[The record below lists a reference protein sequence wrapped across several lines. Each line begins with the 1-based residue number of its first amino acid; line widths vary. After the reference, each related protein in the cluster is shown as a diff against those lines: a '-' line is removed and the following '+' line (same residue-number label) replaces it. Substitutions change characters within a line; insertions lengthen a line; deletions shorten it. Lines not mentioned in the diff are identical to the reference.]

1 MPDKLSFRALQLAN
15 QQRNAYGLRY
25 HDFARYRKHC
35 ANRTHRIRSTLK
47 MTHGKGK
54 DFKKLPPVSEE
65 NMKDGHLQLLLME
78 AERAWAYS
86 QDLVSQSLQPTNTEN
101 AHTLRHSATGRFRRS
116 VNWSTQLLSH
126 CQVLFA
132 SSRLS
137 AESLLEI
144 TIYTL
149 ILNGRFLRYREDFE
163 DALIQLS
170 VARHLLDELAAAATT
185 SRDQALAV
193 LFADEIGP
201 EIRYCAHELGREKSY
216 DVDGIVSELS
226 LKHRNA
232 LVEGCDSLLSKFKAE
247 EEALKHVEGKKK
259 LESLVW
265 EGEPVPVRNP
275 ELVDVFLKV
284 QEAEKKL
291 DVYDERKVKAG
302 GSKKSVAAYDAI
314 LLALSDAED
323 VARRL
328 KEAQQSTGSS
338 ATSSSGARDMHFLYA
353 YTIFQLLSRRIQR
366 DFRLVKA
373 LLASPSSPSKIQSK
387 PGQVDARVYPAIVKL
402 LDTIMQGLT
411 QMRTLSIVD
420 DNPDLSSG
428 VDARISYTKASRC
441 LYLARC
447 YVNVKKYAE
456 ALTLLQHSSIHI
468 RETQS
473 HISMSNS
480 DAAEVAFFPLSQVE
494 LGQLESQLASDSL
507 QFKRDWF
514 AYNGGSVNADPKSYK
529 KPAFFNIALNYVDL
543 DMDRLLQRAGKETAP
558 TTPAPAPTIATPTPK
573 VEPVGDKRRII
584 EDTRAA
590 TPEPSPAPAR
600 GGLSSLLGGW
610 WGKN

>member
-54 DFKKLPPVSEE
+54 DFKKLPPMSEE

-86 QDLVSQSLQPTNTEN
+86 QDLVSQSLQPANVEN

-126 CQVLFA
+126 CQILFA

-137 AESLLEI
+137 AQSLLET

-226 LKHRNA
+226 SKHRNT
-232 LVEGCDSLLSKFKAE
+232 LVEGCDSLLGRFKAE
-247 EEALKHVEGKKK
+247 EEALNHVEGKQK
-259 LESLVW
+259 LETLMW

-328 KEAQQSTGSS
+328 KEAQQSTGSA
-338 ATSSSGARDMHFLYA
+338 ATTSSGARDMHFLYA

-402 LDTIMQGLT
+402 LDTIMQGLK

-441 LYLARC
+441 LYLRSLLQ
-447 YVNVKKYAE
+447 

-480 DAAEVAFFPLSQVE
+480 DAAEIAFFPLSRVE
-494 LGQLESQLASDSL
+494 IGQLESQLSSDSL
-507 QFKRDWF
+507 QFKRDWLP
-514 AYNGGSVNADPKSYK
+514 YNGGSVDADPRSYK

-543 DMDRLLQRAGKETAP
+543 DMDSLLQRAGKETAL
-558 TTPAPAPTIATPTPK
+558 TTPAPTPSAPTSK

>member
-1 MPDKLSFRALQLAN
+1 
-15 QQRNAYGLRY
+15 
-25 HDFARYRKHC
+25 
-35 ANRTHRIRSTLK
+35 
-47 MTHGKGK
+47 
-54 DFKKLPPVSEE
+54 
-65 NMKDGHLQLLLME
+65 ME

-86 QDLVSQSLQPTNTEN
+86 QDLVSQSLQPANTEN

-137 AESLLEI
+137 AESLLET

-216 DVDGIVSELS
+216 DIDGIVSELS
-226 LKHRNA
+226 SKHKNA
-232 LVEGCDSLLSKFKAE
+232 LVEGCVSLLSRFKAE
-247 EEALKHVEGKKK
+247 EEPLKYVEGKKK
-259 LESLVW
+259 LATLIW

-328 KEAQQSTGSS
+328 KEAQQVKPAMRIFAFGGISHSFYSQQDRLRLQAAEHAICTSFTHTPYFNYYRGAFNVTLGLSKRCWLPHLVPQKSS
-338 ATSSSGARDMHFLYA
+338 LN
-353 YTIFQLLSRRIQR
+353 LSRSMPECI
-366 DFRLVKA
+366 
-373 LLASPSSPSKIQSK
+373 LL
-387 PGQVDARVYPAIVKL
+387 L
-402 LDTIMQGLT
+402 
-411 QMRTLSIVD
+411 
-420 DNPDLSSG
+420 
-428 VDARISYTKASRC
+428 
-441 LYLARC
+441 
-447 YVNVKKYAE
+447 
-456 ALTLLQHSSIHI
+456 
-468 RETQS
+468 
-473 HISMSNS
+473 
-480 DAAEVAFFPLSQVE
+480 
-494 LGQLESQLASDSL
+494 
-507 QFKRDWF
+507 
-514 AYNGGSVNADPKSYK
+514 
-529 KPAFFNIALNYVDL
+529 
-543 DMDRLLQRAGKETAP
+543 
-558 TTPAPAPTIATPTPK
+558 
-573 VEPVGDKRRII
+573 
-584 EDTRAA
+584 
-590 TPEPSPAPAR
+590 
-600 GGLSSLLGGW
+600 
-610 WGKN
+610 

>member
-47 MTHGKGK
+47 ITHGKGK
-54 DFKKLPPVSEE
+54 DFKKLLPMSEE

-86 QDLVSQSLQPTNTEN
+86 QDLVSQSLQPANVEN

-137 AESLLEI
+137 AESLLET

-226 LKHRNA
+226 SKHKNA
-232 LVEGCDSLLSKFKAE
+232 LVEGCDSLLGRFKAE
-247 EEALKHVEGKKK
+247 EEALNHVEGKQK
-259 LESLVW
+259 LETLIW

-291 DVYDERKVKAG
+291 DLYDEKKVKAG

-328 KEAQQSTGSS
+328 KEAQQSTGSA
-338 ATSSSGARDMHFLYA
+338 ATTSSGARDMHFLYV

-366 DFRLVKA
+366 DFRLVRA
-373 LLASPSSPSKIQSK
+373 LLASPSSPSKILSK
-387 PGQVDARVYPAIVKL
+387 PGQVDARVYPAVVKL
-402 LDTIMQGLT
+402 LDTIMQGLK

-480 DAAEVAFFPLSQVE
+480 DAAEVAFFPLSRVE
-494 LGQLESQLASDSL
+494 LGQLESQLSSDSL
-507 QFKRDWF
+507 QFKRDWLP
-514 AYNGGSVNADPKSYK
+514 YNWSYK

-543 DMDRLLQRAGKETAP
+543 DMDKLLQRAGKETAP
-558 TTPAPAPTIATPTPK
+558 TPASTTSAPTTK

-600 GGLSSLLGGW
+600 GGLSILLGGW

>member
-1 MPDKLSFRALQLAN
+1 MSDGLSFRALQLAN
-15 QQRNAYGLRY
+15 EQRNAYGLRY

-47 MTHGKGK
+47 MTHGKGR
-54 DFKKLPPVSEE
+54 DFKKLPPLNEE
-65 NMKDGHLQLLLME
+65 SMKDGHLQLLLME

-86 QDLVSQSLQPTNTEN
+86 QDLVSQSLQPTNVGK

-137 AESLLEI
+137 AESLLET

-185 SRDQALAV
+185 SRNQALAV

-201 EIRYCAHELGREKSY
+201 EVRYCAHELGREKSY

-226 LKHRNA
+226 SRHKNA
-232 LVEGCDSLLSKFKAE
+232 LVEGCDSLLSRFKAE

-259 LESLVW
+259 LETLMW

-291 DVYDERKVKAG
+291 DIYEEKKVKMG
-302 GSKKSVAAYDAI
+302 DSKKSVAAYDAI

-328 KEAQQSTGSS
+328 KEAQQSTGSAAS
-338 ATSSSGARDMHFLYA
+338 TSSGTRDMHFLYA

-366 DFRLVKA
+366 DFKLVKA
-373 LLASPSSPSKIQSK
+373 LLASPSTPSRSPSK
-387 PGQVDARVYPAIVKL
+387 PRQVDARVYPAIVKL
-402 LDTIMQGLT
+402 LDTIMQGLN

-441 LYLARC
+441 LYLAPS
-447 YVNVKKYAE
+447 
-456 ALTLLQHSSIHI
+456 TI

-473 HISMSNS
+473 HISLSNS
-480 DAAEVAFFPLSQVE
+480 DIAEVAFFPLSQVE
-494 LGQLESQLASDSL
+494 LGQLESQLSSDSL

-514 AYNGGSVNADPKSYK
+514 AYNGGSVNTDPKSYK

-543 DMDRLLQRAGKETAP
+543 DMDRLLQRAGKESAPTPASAPAPPAP
-558 TTPAPAPTIATPTPK
+558 TTK
-573 VEPVGDKRRII
+573 VEPVADKRRII

-590 TPEPSPAPAR
+590 TPEPAPAPAVR